1 MKKNKNIMLFSHKS
15 DIDGMGAVILT
26 KLAFENVNYCLC
38 ESYELKQNIQ
48 TYEKEMLAADY
59 IFVCDLPLKFD
70 DLVLLSNEKWKRKV
84 FAFDHHES
92 SNKDYLIN
100 FDFATVMIEDKGNLC
115 SGTSLFYQFLKNQ
128 KLINSFPKLD
138 NFVELTRRYDTW
150 EWKTKYADEMPHK
163 LSLLFDSIGIEG
175 YISMILNDLLS
186 NQQESF
192 EFTEIENLIIQS
204 KITQVSEKIKK
215 YSQNIFKREIFGKK
229 AGLLFI
235 DYEYR
240 NDLAEYIR
248 QNNYNIDFVMLIT
261 LDKGTIS
268 LRSINYN
275 VDVREIA
282 EYYGGGGHVH
292 SASFSIVQTKQEEII
307 NQLITLNE

>member
-1 MKKNKNIMLFSHKS
+1 
-15 DIDGMGAVILT
+15 
-26 KLAFENVNYCLC
+26 
-38 ESYELKQNIQ
+38 
-48 TYEKEMLAADY
+48 
-59 IFVCDLPLKFD
+59 
-70 DLVLLSNEKWKRKV
+70 
-84 FAFDHHES
+84 
-92 SNKDYLIN
+92 
-100 FDFATVMIEDKGNLC
+100 
-115 SGTSLFYQFLKNQ
+115 
-128 KLINSFPKLD
+128 
-138 NFVELTRRYDTW
+138 
-150 EWKTKYADEMPHK
+150 MPHK

-229 AGLLFI
+229 VGILFI